1 MISLRYYCSILTEIK
16 ITITKNFIYTY
27 FRYCIMIQYV
37 LIIFLIFSGLMM
49 LPGSQIIPTTL
60 AQENSITETNAAN
73 TTETN
78 AEEEEEIQGVGTISR
93 RGD

>member
-1 MISLRYYCSILTEIK
+1 
-16 ITITKNFIYTY
+16 
-27 FRYCIMIQYV
+27 
-37 LIIFLIFSGLMM
+37 MM

-78 AEEEEEIQGVGTISR
+78 AANTTETNAANTTETNAANTTETNAEEEEIQGVGTISR

>member
-1 MISLRYYCSILTEIK
+1 MIHYVSTIIL
-16 ITITKNFIYTY
+16 F
-27 FRYCIMIQYV
+27 
-37 LIIFLIFSGLMM
+37 FSGLMM

-73 TTETN
+73 TTEINAGNTTETN
-78 AEEEEEIQGVGTISR
+78 AANTTETNTEVEEIQGEGTISR

>member
-1 MISLRYYCSILTEIK
+1 
-16 ITITKNFIYTY
+16 
-27 FRYCIMIQYV
+27 
-37 LIIFLIFSGLMM
+37 MM
-49 LPGSQIIPTTL
+49 LYGSQIIPTTL

-78 AEEEEEIQGVGTISR
+78 AANTTENNSEDEGIQGSGTISR

>member
-1 MISLRYYCSILTEIK
+1 
-16 ITITKNFIYTY
+16 
-27 FRYCIMIQYV
+27 
-37 LIIFLIFSGLMM
+37 MM

-78 AEEEEEIQGVGTISR
+78 AANTTETNAEEEEEEIQGVGTISR

>member
-1 MISLRYYCSILTEIK
+1 
-16 ITITKNFIYTY
+16 
-27 FRYCIMIQYV
+27 
-37 LIIFLIFSGLMM
+37 M

-78 AEEEEEIQGVGTISR
+78 AANTTETITEDEEIQGEGTISR
-93 RGD
+93 RAD

>member
-1 MISLRYYCSILTEIK
+1 
-16 ITITKNFIYTY
+16 
-27 FRYCIMIQYV
+27 MIQYV

-60 AQENSITETNAAN
+60 GQENSITETNAAN

-78 AEEEEEIQGVGTISR
+78 AAEKEIQGVGTISR

>member
-1 MISLRYYCSILTEIK
+1 
-16 ITITKNFIYTY
+16 
-27 FRYCIMIQYV
+27 MIQYV
-37 LIIFLIFSGLMM
+37 LIMFLIFSGLMM

-78 AEEEEEIQGVGTISR
+78 ATNTTETNAEEEEEEIQGVGTISR

>member
-1 MISLRYYCSILTEIK
+1 
-16 ITITKNFIYTY
+16 
-27 FRYCIMIQYV
+27 
-37 LIIFLIFSGLMM
+37 MM